1 MRCAPADFAQ
11 PVTSADLTAE
21 LLLQVAVVELKET
34 AAQVRAGIV
43 QLHRAIRD
51 AMHGTIF

>member
-11 PVTSADLTAE
+11 PVTSAYLTAE
-21 LLLQVAVVELKET
+21 LLLQLAVVELEET
-34 AAQVRAGIV
+34 ADQVRAGIV

-51 AMHGTIF
+51 AIHGIIF